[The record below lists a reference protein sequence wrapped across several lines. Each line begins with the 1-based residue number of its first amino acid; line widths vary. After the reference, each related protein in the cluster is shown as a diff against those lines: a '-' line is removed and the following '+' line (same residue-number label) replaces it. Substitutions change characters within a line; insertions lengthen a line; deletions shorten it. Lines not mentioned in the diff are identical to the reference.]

1 MYSRCKALYFAYV
14 EQDYDAALSQV
25 NQAVLDFPRDK
36 KYALIVKFDIAQ
48 LFNKID
54 TMEETIQELEA
65 EGSNNNTVV
74 ISRSKWL
81 AAQNRVD
88 EAVNYF
94 TKNISFFTE
103 ESKQAFCERLMAHRI

>member
-1 MYSRCKALYFAYV
+1 MYGRCEALYLAYV

-25 NQAVLDFPRDK
+25 NQTALDFPRDK
-36 KYALIVKFDIAQ
+36 KYALVVKFDIAQ

-74 ISRSKWL
+74 ISRSKLL

-88 EAVNYF
+88 EAVEYF
-94 TKNISFFTE
+94 SKNISFFTE
-103 ESKQAFCERLMAHRI
+103 ESKQAFCERLMARHI